1 MKWGVSRRKE
11 ASHFSIYQ
19 WKNTIGKYF
28 FKTYIFYRVGIQTYF
43 RSTIVERKEHLSG
56 TIAPL

>member
-1 MKWGVSRRKE
+1 MGCLTKKRGIP
-11 ASHFSIYQ
+11 FSIYQ
-19 WKNTIGKYF
+19 WKNSIGKYF